1 MEVRIMLGAPIM
13 PVLQLGTG
21 GSLALAIVSLVLLAA
36 FVWVWVAYMRR
47 QDRTVAAPRP
57 MTEEYR
63 KAA

>member
-1 MEVRIMLGAPIM
+1 MLGIPM
-13 PVLQLGTG
+13 LPQLTTTG
-21 GSLALAIVSLVLLAA
+21 GSWAAAIISLVLLAA
-36 FVWVWVAYMRR
+36 FVWAWVAYMRR